1 MITTLK
7 KWGNGQGLRVSKE
20 LMKILGLDNLD
31 QEIKI
36 EVENHKIIIE
46 KVENEVTLDAL
57 FANYDEDYKPS
68 EYDWG
73 KPEGREIW

>member
-7 KWGNGQGLRVSKE
+7 KWGNGQGLRISKE
-20 LMKILGLDNLD
+20 LMKILGIDSIE

-36 EVENHKIIIE
+36 EVIDHKIVIE
-46 KVENEVTLDAL
+46 KAEREITIDNL
-57 FANYDEDYKPS
+57 FEGYDGDYKPS

-73 KPEGREIW
+73 EVEGREIW

>member
-1 MITTLK
+1 M
-7 KWGNGQGLRVSKE
+7 
-20 LMKILGLDNLD
+20 MKILGLETIE

-46 KVENEVTLDAL
+46 KFEKEVTLDAL
-57 FANYDEDYKPS
+57 FANYDGDYKPS

-73 KPEGREIW
+73 ESEGREIW